1 MPSLPS
7 GSSAATR
14 AACAMLV
21 IAGAS
26 GCGMTAAATGDG
38 DASDDASVALRDAA
52 ADASLDAGSPSCVL
66 APPSMIAWWSGD
78 GDLTD
83 RVGGLT
89 GASGTQNG
97 ATTVTFAAGEV
108 AAAFDQHGA
117 SYVQVPNAPA
127 LAEKTALTI
136 EAWFYATALGGRVL
150 DKNTAGGSD
159 GYMLDTYQN
168 KARMIIGKTSVSSPT
183 DLPTGVWTHVA
194 GTYDGAL
201 VSVFVNGT
209 LAASAPRTGA
219 IPTNTLAVRIGADS
233 AGKNRFA
240 GLLDEVVL
248 YSRALAPTELAA
260 VVAGG
265 SRGRCWP

>member
-1 MPSLPS
+1 
-7 GSSAATR
+7 
-14 AACAMLV
+14 
-21 IAGAS
+21 
-26 GCGMTAAATGDG
+26 MTAVATGEG
-38 DASDDASVALRDAA
+38 DASVDASAAVRDAA
-52 ADASLDAGSPSCVL
+52 ASDAPSDAGSPTCFP

-89 GASGTQNG
+89 GASGTQSG
-97 ATTVTFAAGEV
+97 AAAVTFAPGEV
-108 AAAFDQHGA
+108 AAAFDLHGA
-117 SYVQVPNAPA
+117 SYVEIPHAPA
-127 LAEKTALTI
+127 LAQKTALTI
-136 EAWFYATALGGRVL
+136 EAWFFATALGGRVL

-159 GYMLDTYQN
+159 GYMLDTFKN
-168 KARMIIGKTSVSSPT
+168 KARMIIGKTSVSST
-183 DLPTGVWTHVA
+183 ADLPTGVWTHVA

-201 VSVFVNGT
+201 VSVFVNGA

-219 IPTNTLAVRIGADS
+219 IPTSNLAVRIGADS

-248 YSRALAPTELAA
+248 YDRALSEAELAA

-265 SRGRCWP
+265 ARGRCPP